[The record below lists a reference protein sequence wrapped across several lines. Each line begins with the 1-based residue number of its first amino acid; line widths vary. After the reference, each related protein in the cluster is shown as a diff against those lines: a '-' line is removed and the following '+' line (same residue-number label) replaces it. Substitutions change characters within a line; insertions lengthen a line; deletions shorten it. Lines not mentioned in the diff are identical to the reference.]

1 MASHPISQLTSDVE
15 LREMP
20 EKSAT
25 RDRRRRSRAQVH
37 WPVAFSL
44 RGTTEMVHTAT
55 HDLSSD
61 GFYCIANTRFVPGET
76 RDCMLAVPTHHP
88 PNGAPALIVLCQV
101 RVIRVEVLAESGSC
115 GVGCRIIDYR
125 FA

>member
-1 MASHPISQLTSDVE
+1 
-15 LREMP
+15 
-20 EKSAT
+20 
-25 RDRRRRSRAQVH
+25 
-37 WPVAFSL
+37 
-44 RGTTEMVHTAT
+44 
-55 HDLSSD
+55 
-61 GFYCIANTRFVPGET
+61 
-76 RDCMLAVPTHHP
+76 MLAVPTHHP